1 MARETH
7 IMKKA
12 QKQLDDVLGGERLPG
27 HSDMVQL
34 PYITAIIKETF
45 RWAPPVPLGVPHRL
59 MEDDIY
65 KGMFIP
71 AGATL
76 LENLW
81 WVDPFG

>member
-7 IMKKA
+7 VMKKA

-27 HSDMVQL
+27 HSDMDQL

-65 KGMFIP
+65 KGVFIP

-81 WVDPFG
+81 SVHPFS